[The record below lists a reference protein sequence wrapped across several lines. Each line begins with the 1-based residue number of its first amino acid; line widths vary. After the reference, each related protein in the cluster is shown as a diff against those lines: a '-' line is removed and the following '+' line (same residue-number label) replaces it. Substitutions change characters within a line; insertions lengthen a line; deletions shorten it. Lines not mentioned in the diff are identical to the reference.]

1 MAIIPID
8 RLEAGMVLKSD
19 VCDRSGRLLL
29 PSGSELADKQLKIL
43 RTWGV
48 TEADILRGP
57 DATLAEEDRED
68 TSVDPLLLAAAE
80 NAVALQFC
88 HNAPQHPMIRELM
101 RICLERRLTNA
112 RS

>member
-8 RLEAGMVLKSD
+8 SLAAGMILKSD

-29 PSGSELADKQLKIL
+29 PSGSELADKQIKIL

-57 DATLAEEDRED
+57 DETPAEDGRENGA
-68 TSVDPLLLAAAE
+68 VDPLLLAAAE
-80 NAVALQFC
+80 NAVSLQFC
-88 HNAPQHPMIRELM
+88 HNDPQHPMIRELM
-101 RICLERRLTNA
+101 RICLERRLTNV

>member
-8 RLEAGMVLKSD
+8 RLEAGMTLKSD

-48 TEADILRGP
+48 SEADILRGP
-57 DATLAEEDRED
+57 DEAPTEDDRENGA
-68 TSVDPLLLAAAE
+68 VDPLILAAAE
-80 NAVALQFC
+80 NTVALQFC
-88 HNAPQHPMIRELM
+88 HNDPQHPMIHELM
-101 RICLERRLTNA
+101 RICLERRLANV